1 MFTAMMDSIR
11 LRRENLGRP
20 MLGNHGPP
28 TIERV
33 QETEKEVKAGLEIL
47 RQSSEAVEKYS
58 ALMNNITDRD
68 CDGVYI
74 ID

>member
-1 MFTAMMDSIR
+1 MEALQMDVIHQRNKLSEQCEQENKSMFTAMMDTIR

-33 QETEKEVKAGLEIL
+33 LETEK
-47 RQSSEAVEKYS
+47 
-58 ALMNNITDRD
+58 
-68 CDGVYI
+68 
-74 ID
+74 